1 MREIIYIPIIHSEV
15 DMGSVSEELKRE
27 YIKRY
32 GEERWLEHTRTI
44 EGLWERIRKEIL
56 SLPLDYNK
64 VKLYQDG
71 LPKCGRELEIVKKLA
86 SEGSENHK
94 LLQDLVERG
103 SKLIG
108 TEDPQLLLEE
118 YKRMKKRGLKALA
131 SSKAS
136 GSGVEIK
143 EGGFQGTTDPKL
155 PTYDEITL
163 RRDRYIA
170 RRIDET
176 LREGEIGLL
185 FMGAIHRT
193 AEMLPPDIKVRYLL
207 PLINTISKY

>member
-27 YIKRY
+27 YIKIY
-32 GEERWLEHTRTI
+32 GEEKWLEHTRTI
-44 EGLWERIRKEIL
+44 EGFWERIRREIL
-56 SLPLDYNK
+56 SLPLDYNR

-94 LLQDLVERG
+94 LLQELVERG

-108 TEDPQLLLEE
+108 TENPHLLLEE
-118 YKRMKKRGLKALA
+118 YKRMKKRGLNDLA
-131 SSKAS
+131 SLKAS
-136 GSGVEIK
+136 N
-143 EGGFQGTTDPKL
+143 PKL

-176 LREGEIGLL
+176 LGKGETGLL

-193 AEMLPPDIKVRYLL
+193 SEMLPPDIRISYLL
-207 PLINTISKY
+207 LKINSKGKG

>member
-1 MREIIYIPIIHSEV
+1 MREIIYIPIVHSEI
-15 DMGSVSEELKRE
+15 DLGSVSEELKGE
-27 YIKRY
+27 YIKIY
-32 GEERWLEHTRTI
+32 GEEKWFEHTRTI
-44 EGLWERIRKEIL
+44 EDFWEGIRREIL

-71 LPKCGRELEIVKKLA
+71 LPNCGRELEIVKKLA
-86 SEGSENHK
+86 SEGSKNHK

-103 SKLIG
+103 GKLIG
-108 TEDPQLLLEE
+108 TENPQLLLEE
-118 YKRMKKRGLKALA
+118 YRRMKRELRGLA

-143 EGGFQGTTDPKL
+143 EGGFQGTTNPKL

-176 LREGEIGLL
+176 LEEGETGLL

-193 AEMLPPDIKVRYLL
+193 PEMLPPDIKIRYLL
-207 PLINTISKY
+207 P

>member
-1 MREIIYIPIIHSEV
+1 MREIIYIPIVHSEV

-44 EGLWERIRKEIL
+44 EGLWDRIRKEIL
-56 SLPLDYNK
+56 SLPLDYNR

-71 LPKCGRELEIVKKLA
+71 LPNYRGMELEIVKKLA
-86 SEGSENHK
+86 SEGSKNHK

-118 YKRMKKRGLKALA
+118 YKRMKGGLRDLA

-136 GSGVEIK
+136 
-143 EGGFQGTTDPKL
+143 DPKL

-176 LREGEIGLL
+176 LEEGETGLL

-193 AEMLPPDIKVRYLL
+193 PEMLPPDIKIRYLL
-207 PLINTISKY
+207 P